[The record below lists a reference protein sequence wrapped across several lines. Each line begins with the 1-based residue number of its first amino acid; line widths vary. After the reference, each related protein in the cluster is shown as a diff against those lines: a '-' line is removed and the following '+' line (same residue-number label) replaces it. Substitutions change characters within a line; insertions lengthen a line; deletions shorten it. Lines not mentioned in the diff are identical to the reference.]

1 MLESLQ
7 ALISNDPT
15 DAMNP
20 IFQDILDQYINV
32 MNMNEEQLTIHAAN
46 MGLHDNNSLWFIKVF
61 TTKSLFIGDMT
72 HFLYAFNVQ
81 HNKCFEFAVST
92 DSIFLSGFDAVWYPR
107 F

>member
-1 MLESLQ
+1 MRFHPCPIVTFLWCGSIKWINFFKCFSDSNHSNQQNCQQSTLASLQ

-46 MGLHDNNSLWFIKVF
+46 MGLHDNNSL
-61 TTKSLFIGDMT
+61 
-72 HFLYAFNVQ
+72 
-81 HNKCFEFAVST
+81 
-92 DSIFLSGFDAVWYPR
+92 
-107 F
+107 